1 VDLHNNDPAVLS
13 QAQATA
19 ALSQNQL
26 LSQINTIGQANL
38 QTIDSISLSVEHFA
52 NTITSQISYSAN
64 LIANGQTNHVPEIFV
79 SAPNALI
86 EANTIDPGISQ
97 SQAMVTLH
105 DSDTGD
111 SAHYLTVNWQKVV
124 GSSTLYTHERQYGSV
139 TLDTQSGLL
148 QYPPDNTR
156 ADQLIGGEHV
166 VDTFTISAQDL
177 TGAISNK
184 LINFN
189 ITGTNDAAV
198 LSSATVDLTQS
209 DLPLTASGQLT
220 ISDID
225 SAQAFVANTI
235 KGQYGSL
242 TIDPAGK
249 WAYQANSAHPEFAQ
263 DQNYN
268 QIFTVKAIDGTAT
281 SVAINI
287 TGTNDAAVL
296 SSATVDLTQSD
307 LPLTASGQLT
317 ISDIDSAQAFVAN
330 TIKGQ
335 YGSLT
340 IDPAGKWAYQA
351 NSAHPEFAQD
361 QNFNEIFTVKAID
374 GTATSVA
381 INITGTNDAAV
392 LSSATVD
399 LTQSDL
405 PLTASGQLT
414 ISDIDSAQ
422 AFVANT
428 IKGQYGSLTIDPAGK
443 WAYQANSA
451 HPEFAQDQNYN
462 EIFTVKAIDGTATSV
477 AINITG
483 TNDAAVLSS
492 ATVDLTQSDLP
503 LTASGQLTI
512 SDIDSAQ
519 AFVANTIKGQ
529 YGSLTIDFKR
539 TQPQPFQIKTATRSL
554 RSKQSMAPPL
564 A

>member
-1 VDLHNNDPAVLS
+1 L
-13 QAQATA
+13 
-19 ALSQNQL
+19 
-26 LSQINTIGQANL
+26 NTNRY
-38 QTIDSISLSVEHFA
+38 H
-52 NTITSQISYSAN
+52 
-64 LIANGQTNHVPEIFV
+64 
-79 SAPNALI
+79 
-86 EANTIDPGISQ
+86 
-97 SQAMVTLH
+97 
-105 DSDTGD
+105 
-111 SAHYLTVNWQKVV
+111 
-124 GSSTLYTHERQYGSV
+124 R
-139 TLDTQSGLL
+139 
-148 QYPPDNTR
+148 R
-156 ADQLIGGEHV
+156 RR
-166 VDTFTISAQDL
+166 
-177 TGAISNK
+177 
-184 LINFN
+184 
-189 ITGTNDAAV
+189 
-198 LSSATVDLTQS
+198 
-209 DLPLTASGQLT
+209 
-220 ISDID
+220 
-225 SAQAFVANTI
+225 
-235 KGQYGSL
+235 
-242 TIDPAGK
+242 
-249 WAYQANSAHPEFAQ
+249 AYQRLSPSRICTRSELQ
-263 DQNYN
+263 RV
-268 QIFTVKAIDGTAT
+268 FTVKAIDGTAT

-361 QNFNEIFTVKAID
+361 QNYNEIFTVKAID

-529 YGSLTIDFKR
+529 YGSLTIDPAGKWAYQANSAHPEFAQDQNYNEIFTVKA
-539 TQPQPFQIKTATRSL
+539 IDGTATSVAISITGTDDAAVLSSATVDLTQSDLPLTASGQLTISDIDSAQAFVANTIKGQYGSL
-554 RSKQSMAPPL
+554 TIDPAGKWAYQANSAHPEFAQDQNYNEIFTVKAIDGTATSVAINITGTNDAAVLSSATVDLTQSDLPL
-564 A
+564 TASGQLTISDIDSAQAFVANTIKGQYGSLTIDPAGKWAYQANSAHPEFAQDQNLQRDLYGQSNRWHRH